1 MPPVMH
7 FPAVAVL
14 ALLSGGPTGSES
26 FENIPR
32 GQLVEQV
39 PSSVEAQRFTVYLPT
54 GYDPSRPAPV
64 LYLLDPRGRAR
75 VAAKLFQPA
84 AERYGWILISSHNSS
99 SDVAPEVNQRA
110 MQAMWED
117 SHRWFTVDRCRVYVA
132 GFSGTARMAS
142 LMAQQLP
149 DVITGVIGSAAAY
162 HPEVRPSRDSPFL
175 FFGSVGDAD
184 YNFHEMESLE
194 QTLVSLDLPHRVA
207 RFPGAH
213 SWMPADL
220 AAQAVEWLELRAM
233 QAGSRARDPQLVEA
247 WWQRDEAAA
256 LAALSAGRYVEASRR
271 LATMRRD
278 FDGLRE
284 TADAERHATRIPA
297 ATLKDQLKRRQA
309 DGRASRE
316 WMRHVMGVISESFP
330 EGADAPARSSAELA
344 DALDLERLKR
354 TAAGSPGEPALEAR
368 RRLNEIEVQLGF
380 YLPTEAATS
389 ADPRRAG
396 YYLSVAHRVD
406 DRSPVSWYL
415 LARMSAR
422 LGARGDVVSALRR
435 AYDTGFRDAAL
446 LEADPA
452 FERYRSDAG
461 FAAVLTEI
469 RQSGDTLDLPT
480 VDRPPALR

>member
-1 MPPVMH
+1 MPPVMQ

-14 ALLSGGPTGSES
+14 ALLAGGPTGSGPAD
-26 FENIPR
+26 IPR
-32 GQLVEQV
+32 GQLVEDV
-39 PSSVEAQRFTVYLPT
+39 PSSVEAQRFTVYVPT
-54 GYDPSRPAPV
+54 GYDASRPAPI

-84 AERYGWILISSHNSS
+84 AERYGWILFSSHNSS
-99 SDVAPEVNQRA
+99 SDVPPAVNQRA

-117 SHRWFTVDRCRVYVA
+117 SHRWFAIDRCRVYVA

-142 LMAQQLP
+142 LMAQHMP

-175 FFGSVGDAD
+175 FFGTVGEAD

-213 SWMPADL
+213 RWMPADL
-220 AAQAVEWLELRAM
+220 AVQAIEWLELRAM

-247 WWQRDEAAA
+247 WWQRDES
-256 LAALSAGRYVEASRR
+256 AALSALAAGRYVDASRR
-271 LATMRRD
+271 LLAMARD
-278 FDGLRE
+278 FGGLRE
-284 TADAERHATRIPA
+284 TADADRHAARIPSTA
-297 ATLKDQLKRRQA
+297 LKDHLKRRQA
-309 DGRASRE
+309 DARASRE
-316 WMRHVMGVISESFP
+316 WMRHVMAVISESFP
-330 EGADAPARSSAELA
+330 EGADAPVRSPAELA

-354 TAAGSPGEPALEAR
+354 TAAGPSGEAGEAQ

-380 YLPTEAATS
+380 YLPTEAADA

-396 YYLSVAHRVD
+396 YYLSVAHRID

-422 LGARGDVVSALRR
+422 LSARDDVVTALRR
-435 AYDTGFRDAAL
+435 AYDAGFRDAAL

-452 FERYRSDAG
+452 FERYRSDGG
-461 FAAVLTEI
+461 FAGILAQL
-469 RQSGDTLDLPT
+469 RDSGDTLDLPT